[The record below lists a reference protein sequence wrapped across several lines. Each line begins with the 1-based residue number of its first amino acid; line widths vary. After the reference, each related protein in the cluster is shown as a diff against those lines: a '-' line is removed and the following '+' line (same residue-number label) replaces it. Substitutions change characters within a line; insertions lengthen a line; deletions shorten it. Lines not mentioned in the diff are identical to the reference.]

1 MSRKNTVKRPTRTN
15 TPVDLPFDDSVGYQ
29 VRMTHRALQRYL
41 QTKIAPYGV
50 TLGMWYHLRALWAQD
65 GLTQRE
71 LSRRIGLMEPTTLGA
86 ILAMEKIGLVKRV
99 RNRTDRRKIN
109 ILLTRKGRA
118 LKAELL
124 PFARQVVGDAVA
136 GFSPRETGLL
146 LDLLKGI
153 QRNLDARTQGV
164 EIAED

>member
-1 MSRKNTVKRPTRTN
+1 MSPKNTVKRPARAN
-15 TPVDLPFDDSVGYQ
+15 ASIDLPFDDSVGYQ

-71 LSRRIGLMEPTTLGA
+71 LSRRIGLMEPTTMGA

-99 RNRTDRRKIN
+99 RNRADRRKIN
-109 ILLTRKGRA
+109 IFLTRKGRQR
-118 LKAELL
+118 KAELL
-124 PFARQVVGDAVA
+124 PLARQVVGDAVA
-136 GFSPRETGLL
+136 GFSPRDTDLL

-153 QRNLDARTQGV
+153 QRNLDARIQGV